1 MYKVH
6 DKTERQIKIIYWT
19 LTEISKAKCSEGR
32 VICVAVLAIGVS
44 VSLLRNSQSR
54 VPTR

>member
-6 DKTERQIKIIYWT
+6 EKTERQIIIIYWT

>member
-19 LTEISKAKCSEGR
+19 LTEISKRNVQKVELS
-32 VICVAVLAIGVS
+32 VLLFWLLES
-44 VSLLRNSQSR
+44 VCRC
-54 VPTR
+54 